1 MAQARLTRGQNER
14 EDGAALKAERCADG
28 QDPLDESAA
37 ALGLRSA
44 RDLPD
49 EHAMPNGAFRRIVR
63 GLDALDA
70 DERPKRNLR
79 FEKFGAGARSLVVAS
94 LDAFREE
101 RLDARAQ
108 RTHVHTEGRA

>member
-1 MAQARLTRGQNER
+1 MGRFHRRGSGNWEERWRRGMAQARLTRGQNER

-49 EHAMPNGAFRRIVR
+49 DSYGQS
-63 GLDALDA
+63 G
-70 DERPKRNLR
+70 KT
-79 FEKFGAGARSLVVAS
+79 
-94 LDAFREE
+94 
-101 RLDARAQ
+101 
-108 RTHVHTEGRA
+108 RT